1 MIGLNP
7 YLSNHNQ
14 YVSIN
19 GYESDLAALN
29 CSDPQGSVLGPL
41 LFLYLNDLNQAI
53 KFLPSVFNTWFTFS
67 SDQLVL
73 HRIIT

>member
-19 GYESDLAALN
+19 GYESGLAALT
-29 CSDPQGSVLGPL
+29 CSHLQGYVLGPL
-41 LFLYLNDLNQAI
+41 LFLLYINDLNQAI
-53 KFLPSVFNTWFTFS
+53 KFLQSVFNTWFTFS
-67 SDQLVL
+67 SDQL
-73 HRIIT
+73 

>member
-19 GYESDLAALN
+19 GYESGLAALN
-29 CSDPQGSVLGPL
+29 CSDPQGSVLGP
-41 LFLYLNDLNQAI
+41 
-53 KFLPSVFNTWFTFS
+53 PSI
-67 SDQLVL
+67 L
-73 HRIIT
+73 IIFKWS